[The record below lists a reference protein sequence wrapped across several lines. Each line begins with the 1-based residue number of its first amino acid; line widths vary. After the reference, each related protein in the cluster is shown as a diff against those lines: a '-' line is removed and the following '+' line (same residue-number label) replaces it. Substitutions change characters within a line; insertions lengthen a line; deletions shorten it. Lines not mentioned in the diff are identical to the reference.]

1 MLDRAE
7 VVTVACAGP
16 DDCVDPL
23 SEFFGSALAAGD
35 VDGDGYA
42 DLAVGVPGESFG
54 PCCPAPATGAHG
66 DRSARRRGHPPA
78 PRWAERDICG
88 GQRVLEPGL
97 AGVQDQAES
106 HAGSTGGA
114 CCGDGFGSALA
125 IGDFNDDGRGD
136 LAIGVPREHVPG
148 APCWEDPCW
157 HGAVNVLYGT
167 GSGLTAAED
176 DYWPAQD
183 FLPGARWAYAD
194 LGSALSAG
202 DVNGDG
208 VDDLAV
214 GAPGHDVSQS
224 ASGAGAVEVLPGV
237 PGSGLTRARRQLWT
251 QSSAGVGGASQR
263 GDRFGSHVH
272 IAQFSGSAIR
282 DLVVSVPGE
291 DVGDSQGAGRVVVL
305 RGATGGLTATGH
317 QSFDQDTSG
326 VKGAAEARD
335 HFGAQR

>member
-214 GAPGHDVSQS
+214 GAPGHDVSES
-224 ASGAGAVEVLPGV
+224 ASGAGGWRSSRE
-237 PGSGLTRARRQLWT
+237 SRAADSPAQ
-251 QSSAGVGGASQR
+251 GASSGPR
-263 GDRFGSHVH
+263 AARAWAVPRSAATDSAATYTSRSFPGAPSATSSSRCPARTSVTRRAPGGSW
-272 IAQFSGSAIR
+272 SC
-282 DLVVSVPGE
+282 
-291 DVGDSQGAGRVVVL
+291 
-305 RGATGGLTATGH
+305 
-317 QSFDQDTSG
+317 
-326 VKGAAEARD
+326 AARPEA
-335 HFGAQR
+335 